1 MKKYL
6 VLLIITFLFGC
17 SNEEKRYDE
26 SFDELVSEPIT
37 NSKVIA
43 VEKKVQ
49 QAKEELNNQN
59 LTLEEKKKLE
69 KEMDYYLGILD
80 DLKN

>member
-6 VLLIITFLFGC
+6 FLLVVIFLFGC

-26 SFDELVSEPIT
+26 SFDELVSEPVT

-49 QAKEELNNQN
+49 QAKEELKNQD
-59 LTLEEKKKLE
+59 LTLEEKENLE
-69 KEMDYYLGILD
+69 KQMDYYLRILE

>member
-6 VLLIITFLFGC
+6 ILLTTIFLLGC

-26 SFDELVSEPIT
+26 SFDELVSEPVT
-37 NSKVIA
+37 NSKIIA

-49 QAKEELNNQN
+49 RAKEELKNQN
-59 LTLEEKKKLE
+59 LTSEEKNKLE
-69 KEMDYYLGILD
+69 KQMDYYLRILD